1 MAAYGA
7 AGRFGVG
14 VPQSNPTVEPE
25 LGVLMPR
32 RAALYA
38 TRLTSGEVEPQ
49 ARLRAYIDAI
59 ETSLSTYDGLP
70 LSAFGFACTGS
81 SYLVGAEAERGIVEA
96 ASRRFGYP
104 VLTAADAIVW
114 AMARIG
120 ARRIA
125 VIAPYPDALIKAG
138 KAYFETRGLE
148 VISTRRV
155 VTRTTDTRS
164 IYELTPEQA
173 GDLTETALD
182 VDAVLI
188 SGTGMP
194 SLPLLDPQG
203 SPPVLSSNL
212 CLAARLLDAA
222 GRGDLLDGVAPH
234 GWRDRRAEALQEGA
248 SA

>member
-7 AGRFGVG
+7 IGRFGVG

-32 RAALYA
+32 AAALYA
-38 TRLTSGEVEPQ
+38 TRLTSSETEPQ
-49 ARLRAYIDAI
+49 ARLRAYIDAM
-59 ETSLSTYDGLP
+59 EASLATYDGLN

-81 SYLVGAEAERGIVEA
+81 SYLVGAEAERGIVEV
-96 ASRRFGYP
+96 ASQGFGYP

-114 AMARIG
+114 AMTRIG

-125 VIAPYPDALIKAG
+125 IIAPYPDALIAAG
-138 KAYFETRGLE
+138 KSYFEARGLE
-148 VISTRRV
+148 VVSTRRV

-164 IYELTPEQA
+164 IYELTPDQA
-173 GDLTETALD
+173 GDLTETKLD

-194 SLPLLDPQG
+194 SLPLLAPEG
-203 SPPVLSSNL
+203 APPILSSNL
-212 CLAARLLDAA
+212 CLAARLLEAA
-222 GRGDLLDGVAPH
+222 GRGDLLDGVAPI
-234 GWRDRRAEALQEGA
+234 GWRDRLAQALQEGA